1 MKLLFISR
9 AYPPVTGGIE
19 NQNYELSQWLPKIA
33 EVKTIAN
40 TRGKLF
46 LPLFIPYALIRA
58 LLLFRRYDAVL
69 LGDGVLGIVGWFLK
83 LFHPH
88 TNRNNHT
95 SLSSGENIGVGVYS
109 KPVISIVHG
118 LDLTYRNFLYQKL
131 WVGFFI
137 KKLDR
142 LIAVGNETIKAGV
155 ARGIPEEKFVFIPN
169 GVDINKFYK
178 PAERQELEKFL
189 GENLTGKKVILTS
202 GRLAKRKGVAWF
214 ISEVMPKLSE
224 NILYVVVGDG
234 PDNENIKNA
243 IEKSGLAERVKMLGY
258 VKDADR
264 DLLFNACDLFV
275 QPNIKIEGDME
286 GFGISVI
293 EAASCKIPVIAS
305 RLEGLQDAIKDG
317 RNGFLIE
324 PGNAGAWAA
333 KISELLSDDAFRK
346 DFGEKARQYVVEN
359 FSWEKISRQ
368 YLEEIQ
374 KVLKK

>member
-9 AYPPVTGGIE
+9 AYPPVIGGIE

-155 ARGIPEEKFVFIPN
+155 ARGIPEEKLVFIPN